1 MEDQVEEMELKPVN
15 VRRTFTLR
23 NNVARQVAVNFMPSR
38 QIPYAGF
45 RVDPI
50 SMESTYNSLPHMCT

>member
-1 MEDQVEEMELKPVN
+1 MEDQIEEMEMKPVN

-38 QIPYAGF
+38 QIPYGEF
-45 RVDPI
+45 
-50 SMESTYNSLPHMCT
+50 LLL